1 MKIDDIT
8 DHIGT
13 GQYAAGYIDYTDGKV
28 RFTEAYQYGTTLGR
42 TNNVGKK
49 LVTYA
54 TRVRTRLVETKLL
67 ERKYSRKTLS
77 VQKEGS
83 VMPSDMARKAN
94 SDGAAAAAAA
104 ADFSF
109 FCAKAYYG
117 EEKAVQGFADDL
129 LGHLVEK
136 TLGDSDTDVQPHEGT
151 GDSEHPCGSASEL
164 FQKRFK
170 NIKCVRSYMLRHIV
184 RIASESPAFHVVGN
198 SPYDNPGV
206 TSRALE
212 ALNEDNKFAAK
223 LSQDD
228 TESTVTCGLC
238 RGQKDEEWHK
248 QEDGRGVDRRLSC
261 RVFWTCCRQRIH
273 VSCVLQQKTGC
284 QCPRC
289 NLQEGELFFM
299 EGLRRHYICTYLEG
313 TPKKTSVITLFPKLQ
328 ESLLSEGFLT
338 KNGERFKKVVS
349 LMPVTPNKASSGES
363 SGFFGPKYD
372 KSPNLLSNTNVLFGL
387 EEDDGESPDKEGAN
401 VPKTIT
407 TTDNVP
413 DSISQVLVGD
423 LEKIHSPL
431 GVKLRTRK
439 FLEYLITWEIF
450 ESPTTISQP
459 KN

>member
-1 MKIDDIT
+1 M
-8 DHIGT
+8 
-13 GQYAAGYIDYTDGKV
+13 
-28 RFTEAYQYGTTLGR
+28 
-42 TNNVGKK
+42 
-49 LVTYA
+49 
-54 TRVRTRLVETKLL
+54 
-67 ERKYSRKTLS
+67 
-77 VQKEGS
+77 
-83 VMPSDMARKAN
+83 
-94 SDGAAAAAAA
+94 
-104 ADFSF
+104 
-109 FCAKAYYG
+109 
-117 EEKAVQGFADDL
+117 
-129 LGHLVEK
+129 
-136 TLGDSDTDVQPHEGT
+136 
-151 GDSEHPCGSASEL
+151 
-164 FQKRFK
+164 
-170 NIKCVRSYMLRHIV
+170 
-184 RIASESPAFHVVGN
+184 
-198 SPYDNPGV
+198 
-206 TSRALE
+206 
-212 ALNEDNKFAAK
+212 
-223 LSQDD
+223 
-228 TESTVTCGLC
+228 
-238 RGQKDEEWHK
+238 
-248 QEDGRGVDRRLSC
+248 
-261 RVFWTCCRQRIH
+261 
-273 VSCVLQQKTGC
+273 
-284 QCPRC
+284 
-289 NLQEGELFFM
+289 
-299 EGLRRHYICTYLEG
+299 RRHYICTYLEG